1 MLKHLLTTLAIA
13 LLAACAAAPE
23 KTATG
28 TTAPAAQAPA
38 AETPEAALRA
48 RATAYYAALIA
59 GQYKEAYDFFSPGY
73 RATWSLPAH
82 YQIHPPVGQ
91 YLSAEV
97 SSVNCVSET
106 ACDVVTATRFRFN
119 DKEQLLGGEEVPIPV
134 TSRWL
139 NVDGTWF
146 FVPRL

>member
-1 MLKHLLTTLAIA
+1 MLKHLLIALTIA
-13 LLAACAAAPE
+13 LLTACGAVPE
-23 KTATG
+23 KTAT
-28 TTAPAAQAPA
+28 TAVPAPAPA
-38 AETPEAALRA
+38 TAETADAALRA

-59 GQYKEAYDFFSPGY
+59 GQYKEAYEFFAPGY
-73 RATWSLPAH
+73 RATWSPQAH
-82 YQIHPPVGQ
+82 YQIHPPVGK

-119 DKEQLLGGEEVPIPV
+119 DKEQLIGGEEVPMPV